1 MSMAAIKGV
10 GVFQRHYTDT
20 PFTPPQKYSEGLV
33 GVSAYIYTLINLEY
47 VRYVYTSHT
56 SYMNNVS
63 NGTKV
68 CSIPPPHP
76 LFFYFLLEALVFP
89 ARCIIRELL
98 FIVLYSHTLTG
109 INNILQNAPGNNT
122 CKINVIKNVMYG

>member
-1 MSMAAIKGV
+1 MAAIKGV

-56 SYMNNVS
+56 SYMYNVS

-68 CSIPPPHP
+68 CSIPPP
-76 LFFYFLLEALVFP
+76 FFFLLSSRGFGIPRPLHNQ
-89 ARCIIRELL
+89 RITI
-98 FIVLYSHTLTG
+98 YSPLQPHPNWYKQYPT
-109 INNILQNAPGNNT
+109 NCNRQQYLQNKRYQK
-122 CKINVIKNVMYG
+122 CYMYG

>member
-1 MSMAAIKGV
+1 MAASKGV
-10 GVFQRHYTDT
+10 RVFQRHYNHTH
-20 PFTPPQKYSEGLV
+20 FTPPQKYSEGLV
-33 GVSAYIYTLINLEY
+33 GVSAYIHKLLE
-47 VRYVYTSHT
+47 YVYTSHT
-56 SYMNNVS
+56 SYMYNVS

-68 CSIPPPHP
+68 CSIPPPP
-76 LFFYFLLEALVFP
+76 FFFYFLLEALVFP

-122 CKINVIKNVMYG
+122 CKINVIKNAMYG

>member
-1 MSMAAIKGV
+1 MSMAASKGV

-33 GVSAYIYTLINLEY
+33 GVSAYIHKLLEY

-56 SYMNNVS
+56 SYMYNVS

-68 CSIPPPHP
+68 CSIPHP
-76 LFFYFLLEALVFP
+76 FFFTF
-89 ARCIIRELL
+89 
-98 FIVLYSHTLTG
+98 F
-109 INNILQNAPGNNT
+109 
-122 CKINVIKNVMYG
+122 